1 LNYQFDFEP
10 VLAQWPLL
18 LEGAWTTIQLSFLA
32 TVLGFVLGTLC
43 ALGRNSRYGALRRL
57 TDIYVEAIRNTPLL
71 IQSYFL
77 IFGLSSAGVTMP
89 IMVGAVLALVIN
101 IGAYSCEII
110 RAGIESIH
118 KGQLEAAECL
128 GLSKAQVFW
137 HVILR
142 PAVERV
148 YPALASQFV
157 LLMLAS
163 SIMSAVGAEELLGVA
178 NRIQSDTFRNF
189 EIFLVL
195 WVVYLA
201 LSYAMRL
208 GFWLLG
214 LVVFPRK
221 RKLGTPL

>member
-1 LNYQFDFEP
+1 MKYQFDFAA

-18 LEGAWTTIQLSFLA
+18 LEGAWVTVQLSLLA
-32 TVLGFVLGTLC
+32 TLIGFVLGALC
-43 ALGRNSRYGALRRL
+43 AVARNSRSGWLRWGVAA
-57 TDIYVEAIRNTPLL
+57 YVELIRNTPLL

-77 IFGLSSAGVTMP
+77 IFGLSSIGVTMP

-110 RAGIESIH
+110 RAGIESVH
-118 KGQLEAAECL
+118 KGQLEAADCL
-128 GLSKAQVFW
+128 GLSPLQVFW
-137 HVILR
+137 HVVLR

-148 YPALASQFV
+148 YPSLTSQFV

-163 SIMSAVGAEELLGVA
+163 SIMSSIGAEELLGIA
-178 NRIQSDTFRNF
+178 NRIQADTFRNF

-195 WVVYLA
+195 WVIYLA
-201 LSYAMRL
+201 LSYLMRL

-214 LVVFPRK
+214 QLVFTRR

>member
-1 LNYQFDFEP
+1 MRYQFDFAA

-18 LEGAWTTIQLSFLA
+18 LEGAWTTVQLSFLA

-43 ALGRNSRYGALRRL
+43 AVGRGSRHGWLRRL
-57 TDIYVEAIRNTPLL
+57 VGAYVEAIRNTPLL

-77 IFGLSSAGVTMP
+77 IFGLSSVGVTMP
-89 IMVGAVLALVIN
+89 IMAGAVLALVIN
-101 IGAYSCEII
+101 IGAYTCEII
-110 RAGIESIH
+110 RAGIESIQH
-118 KGQLEAAECL
+118 GQIEAAECL
-128 GLSKAQVFW
+128 GLSRAQVLW
-137 HVILR
+137 HVVLR

-148 YPALASQFV
+148 WPALTSQFV

-163 SIMSAVGAEELLGVA
+163 SIMSSVGAEELLGVA

-189 EIFLVL
+189 EVFLVL
-195 WVVYLA
+195 WAAYLG
-201 LSYAMRL
+201 LSYLMRA

-214 LVVFPRK
+214 QFVFTRR

>member
-1 LNYQFDFEP
+1 MKYQFDFAA

-18 LEGAWTTIQLSFLA
+18 LEGAWVTVQLSFLA
-32 TVLGFVLGTLC
+32 TVIGFVLGALC
-43 ALGRNSRYGALRRL
+43 AVGRNSKVGWLRWGVSA
-57 TDIYVEAIRNTPLL
+57 YVEAIRNTPLL

-77 IFGLSSAGVTMP
+77 IFGLSSIGITMP
-89 IMVGAVLALVIN
+89 IMVGATLALVIN
-101 IGAYSCEII
+101 IGAYTCEII

-118 KGQLEAAECL
+118 RGQLEAADCL
-128 GLSKAQVFW
+128 GMSPVQVFW

-148 YPALASQFV
+148 YPSLTSQFV

-163 SIMSAVGAEELLGVA
+163 SIMSSIGAEELLGIA

-189 EIFLVL
+189 EIFIVL

-201 LSYAMRL
+201 LSYMMRA

-214 LVVFPRK
+214 QFVFTRR